1 MKKLLLI
8 TLLVLSNTAFARLN
22 FKTPTHV
29 GQWTL
34 NSTASQLNFITTKNA
49 SKTEIQ
55 SFKALEGKIDKGHV
69 TLTVDLNSVDTGIEI
84 RDERL
89 KTLFFDVVKFP
100 SASVTIDLRKSD
112 LNHLT
117 QGQTKVL
124 KFDAE
129 LDIQG
134 ITQSMQVELQ
144 VVALGKNQLLVF
156 SRQPIIIDLKNFKLL
171 EGVNKLRDI
180 ANLKSINS
188 AVPVTFSLLF
198 SKL

>member
-22 FKTPTHV
+22 FKIPTHV
-29 GQWTL
+29 GEWTL

-55 SFKALEGKIDKGHV
+55 SFNALQGKIDKGHV
-69 TLTVDLNSVDTGIEI
+69 TLTVDLNSIDTGIEI

-100 SASVTIDLRKSD
+100 TASVTIDLRKSD
-112 LNHLT
+112 LSHLT

-129 LDIQG
+129 LSIQG
-134 ITQSMQVELQ
+134 VTQAMQVELQ

-171 EGVNKLRDI
+171 EGVNKLREI